1 MGKLPTMPTM
11 PTLCCPP
18 PFIFHLSNYEFG
30 FCHSERSEEA
40 LEKKEILLFLHGV
53 YPELVKGS
61 GLRMTKS

>member
-1 MGKLPTMPTM
+1 MAVTILPF
-11 PTLCCPP
+11 C
-18 PFIFHLSNYEFG
+18 HLAPLALILSSELSSTYEFG
-30 FCHSERSEEA
+30 FCHSERSEES